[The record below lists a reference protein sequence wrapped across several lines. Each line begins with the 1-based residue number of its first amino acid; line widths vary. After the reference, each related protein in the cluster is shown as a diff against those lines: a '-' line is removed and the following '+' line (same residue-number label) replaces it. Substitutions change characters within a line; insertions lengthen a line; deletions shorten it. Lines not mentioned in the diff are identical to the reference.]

1 MFDVLHERSA
11 EIIADLLQLYYPRGA
26 KIIDFTF
33 GTGALWWKIFETP
46 ELCKKYKV
54 TACDA
59 VPFDSKEAQAPRGFR
74 VTKRNLLEDDYGDLG
89 KHDVG
94 LVDFPYR
101 IGKPSSTKANEGR
114 PVAIQLMGPRSW
126 AASKGDT
133 SRFMYNESEES
144 FNERADALNRK
155 APSCLKPRALLINKI
170 MNVGDGKGRLV
181 PHAYNCWRLL
191 TNFELIEDP
200 IYVRHDTGPYRRRG
214 QLERIHGHFQ
224 IFRLKEEKVS
234 SKAAGKR
241 MGFNGM
247 ASMPIYD
254 STLQLLQLVCK
265 AKKLRHPDE
274 AINWLWRA
282 EASRRGQDWTL
293 RAIPRQERERI
304 EDEWCMRQ
312 ITHMVSDRY
321 IIKQTLEASKI
332 SRQAAANALDRSL
345 GECMGVSSPGWPFC
359 EWKNHRL
366 VISSGEDN
374 HRERRTISLNRLL
387 DWILRNYGRGGIR
400 QEGTT
405 ANSSPPPYDGGNLR
419 LENDG
424 TFSDD
429 FSKENQK

>member
-11 EIIADLLQLYYPRGA
+11 EIIADLLQLYRPSGA

-46 ELCKKYKV
+46 ELCKKYRV

-144 FNERADALNRK
+144 FNERVDALNRK

-181 PHAYNCWRLL
+181 PHAYNCWRLF

-224 IFRLKEEKVS
+224 IFRLKEPPRKPQKQV
-234 SKAAGKR
+234 
-241 MGFNGM
+241 GFNGKV
-247 ASMPIYD
+247 SLPIYD
-254 STLQLLQLVCK
+254 STLELLQLVCK

-293 RAIPRQERERI
+293 RAIQKEERESI
-304 EDEWCMRQ
+304 EDEWCMRHL
-312 ITHMVSDRY
+312 THIVSGRY
-321 IIKQTLEASKI
+321 IIKQTLEANKI
-332 SRQAAANALDRSL
+332 SRQAAVRALDRSL
-345 GECMGVSSPGWPFC
+345 GEYMGLSSPGWPSC
-359 EWKNHRL
+359 EWKNHHL
-366 VISSGEDN
+366 IISSGEDSR
-374 HRERRTISLNRLL
+374 RERRTISLNQLL
-387 DWILRNYGRGGIR
+387 DWILRNYGGGTR
-400 QEGTT
+400 EEGTT
-405 ANSSPPPYDGGNLR
+405 TSPPYDGEDGEKLR
-419 LENDG
+419 LENDEI
-424 TFSDD
+424 FSDD
-429 FSKENQK
+429 FSKEKQK